1 MYLPRELI
9 SQLYLHLLQTNHT
22 LSPPVLLLVALEPDA
37 LCACRILTALL
48 KRDYIQHK
56 IQPIAGYGDLAR
68 AGEELVR
75 PMRTMDGGSGGV
87 VICLGVG
94 GMVDLEHELGLEVD
108 ENGEGGFGGVEIWLM
123 DSRRPWNLTNAFGSP
138 LFPDPQTGELVRTQP
153 GLDQGRISQAYK
165 PGRGGVVVFDDGD
178 IEEEL
183 NAERVAYCSLE
194 EMPELGDVDDAM
206 DEAESETEDHPP
218 VSGQA
223 PKKRKSWSMDDD
235 ESDEDDDGPPRQRR
249 RSNSVC

>member
-1 MYLPRELI
+1 
-9 SQLYLHLLQTNHT
+9 
-22 LSPPVLLLVALEPDA
+22 
-37 LCACRILTALL
+37 
-48 KRDYIQHK
+48 
-56 IQPIAGYGDLAR
+56 
-68 AGEELVR
+68 
-75 PMRTMDGGSGGV
+75 MRTIEGGSGGV

-108 ENGEGGFGGVEIWLM
+108 ESGEGGFGGVEIWLM

-138 LFPDPQTGELVRTQP
+138 LFSDPQTGELVRTQP
-153 GLDQGRISQAYK
+153 GVNQGRISQAYT

-183 NAERVAYCSLE
+183 AAERIAYCSLE
-194 EMPELGDVDDAM
+194 EMPELGDVDDAL
-206 DEAESETEDHPP
+206 DGDESETEDPP

-223 PKKRKSWSMDDD
+223 PRKRKSWGMGED

-249 RSNSVC
+249 RSNSVCYVMFVAK